1 MPQTHPDAPV
11 APDVPALR
19 GLAVASAGLT
29 GFGLVLWIAAN
40 WDALGR
46 TGQFTLLQAA
56 VLGACALAWRL
67 RAARPAAGLLAL
79 LGIGGLF
86 AYFGQTYQTG
96 ADAWQLFALW
106 AVLAVPL
113 ALGVRSDV
121 VWAPWGLVAL
131 TGVALWVQAH
141 TGHRWRTE
149 PRDLPVYL
157 IGWTLAAGVCVLTS
171 PPFHARLGT
180 GPWAFRGSVTLTVVM
195 VSAAAL
201 WGLFDRTVSPHYLLG
216 LGLLAGAAALLCQP
230 GRFDVFALSAVALGL
245 DTLLVAGLARLLFDW
260 ERGGGDPIG
269 RLLLI
274 GVCAAGLLAYSVSLI
289 LRLARRS
296 APAGASA

>member
-1 MPQTHPDAPV
+1 MQTPSP
-11 APDVPALR
+11 PSPACDRSALL
-19 GLAVASAGLT
+19 GLSAAAAGLT

-46 TGQFTLLQAA
+46 SGQFALLQAG
-56 VLGACALAWRL
+56 VVGACALAWRL

-106 AVLAVPL
+106 AGLAVPL

-131 TGVALWVQAH
+131 TGVVLWVQAH
-141 TGHRWRTE
+141 TGHQWRSD
-149 PRDLPVYL
+149 PADLPVYL

-201 WGLFDRTVSPHYLLG
+201 WGLFDRTVSVHYLVG
-216 LGLLAGAAALLCQP
+216 LGLLAGAAALLSWP
-230 GRFDVFALSAVALGL
+230 GSFDVFALSAVALGL
-245 DTLLVAGLARLLFDW
+245 DTLLVAGLARLLFESD
-260 ERGGGDPIG
+260 RGGGDPIG
-269 RLLLI
+269 RLLLL
-274 GVCAAGLLAYSVSLI
+274 GVCAAGLLAFSVSRI
-289 LRLARRS
+289 LKLARRP

>member
-1 MPQTHPDAPV
+1 MQTPSPRSSASDRR
-11 APDVPALR
+11 ALL
-19 GLAVASAGLT
+19 GLSAAAAGLT

-46 TGQFTLLQAA
+46 SGQFALLQAG
-56 VLGACALAWRL
+56 VVGACALAWWL

-106 AVLAVPL
+106 AGLAALL

-141 TGHRWRTE
+141 TGHQWRSD
-149 PRDLPVYL
+149 PADLPVYL
-157 IGWTLAAGVCVLTS
+157 IGWTLAAAVCALTS
-171 PPFHARLGT
+171 PHFHARLGT

-201 WGLFDRTVSPHYLLG
+201 WGLFDRTVSVHYLVG
-216 LGLLAGAAALLCQP
+216 LGLLAGAAALLCGP
-230 GRFDVFALSAVALGL
+230 SGFDVFALSAVALAL

-269 RLLLI
+269 RLLLL
-274 GVCAAGLLAYSVSLI
+274 GVCAAGLLAFSVSRI
-289 LRLARRS
+289 LKLARRP